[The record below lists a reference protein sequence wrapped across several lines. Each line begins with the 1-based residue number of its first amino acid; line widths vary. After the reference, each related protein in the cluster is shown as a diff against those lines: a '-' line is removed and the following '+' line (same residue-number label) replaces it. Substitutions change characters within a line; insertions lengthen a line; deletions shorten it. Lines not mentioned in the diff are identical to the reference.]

1 MSLGERLRRW
11 TRRRR
16 RQRAARKQG
25 EALLREFV
33 YLDEVSVFSLI
44 SSRLGSV
51 ASEFTAT
58 ESNSLT
64 GELQSAAA
72 VSAGVLKSEIKSRS
86 EATQT
91 LGTQV
96 LRKAT
101 VQTTFKELYDYVE
114 SGFVL
119 RPTSE
124 TPPDVDSLR
133 RLETALERYR
143 VDGWATPAGDL
154 TRGRLT
160 EIRVELA
167 TEDIYQV
174 GAVFGTFLE
183 LFQEA
188 PELLSPEIR
197 EQLRE
202 ALSVNAVLS
211 KLLAGLVPVR
221 GRALD
226 HVTVAVADQE
236 WVIHR
241 RVLERLDQDV
251 AAQARPLDVVAVAET
266 SLFWKDIRRV
276 VFSGSQYSLLCRIG
290 RGGLHDNWTPVKL
303 MDVVRRFMPDAAEQ
317 IGDAGPYLVA
327 AMNGG
332 PAGPVGDRRIK
343 MRDALQAYGQALAAH
358 YSSEWNVALVTDD
371 LIPRDQS
378 HTWATVEEWRVPFEA
393 LTLRLNESLG
403 IEADRKL
410 AATLRHEAL
419 VRAGLALLMGSS
431 DGETTVMPE
440 PKSVGGGSRIL
451 DTELIAIYW

>member
-1 MSLGERLRRW
+1 M
-11 TRRRR
+11 
-16 RQRAARKQG
+16 
-25 EALLREFV
+25 
-33 YLDEVSVFSLI
+33 
-44 SSRLGSV
+44 
-51 ASEFTAT
+51 
-58 ESNSLT
+58 
-64 GELQSAAA
+64 
-72 VSAGVLKSEIKSRS
+72 
-86 EATQT
+86 
-91 LGTQV
+91 
-96 LRKAT
+96 
-101 VQTTFKELYDYVE
+101 
-114 SGFVL
+114 
-119 RPTSE
+119 
-124 TPPDVDSLR
+124 
-133 RLETALERYR
+133 
-143 VDGWATPAGDL
+143 
-154 TRGRLT
+154 
-160 EIRVELA
+160 
-167 TEDIYQV
+167 